1 MGKNLSRI
9 SRHLAVLLVIFGINL
24 PAVSRPLSSCP
35 EDLNLLV
42 DRLLSDLPGYA
53 NRVITRSQIDQ
64 KLSTPVFV
72 IIAGRPEFA
81 PLPLTASQ
89 YSGQI
94 ADDTQ
99 QVFFTTLERQYS
111 KNRFVTLQNYHWLF
125 LTKTGEG
132 WRLVTVYSQLAALEP
147 AQVPLPPL
155 ETSQG
160 TIGQAVRLWLRD
172 CEAAALR

>member
-1 MGKNLSRI
+1 M
-9 SRHLAVLLVIFGINL
+9 FGINL

-42 DRLLSDLPGYA
+42 DRLLSDLPSYA
-53 NRVITRSQIDQ
+53 NRVISRSQIDQ

-111 KNRFVTLQNYHWLF
+111 KNRSVSLQ
-125 LTKTGEG
+125 T
-132 WRLVTVYSQLAALEP
+132 LEP

>member
-9 SRHLAVLLVIFGINL
+9 SRHLAVLLVIFGINF

-111 KNRFVTLQNYHWLF
+111 KNRSVSLQNYHWLF

-132 WRLVTVYSQLAALEP
+132 WRLVTLEP

-172 CEAAALR
+172 CEAGTLR

>member
-1 MGKNLSRI
+1 MDKNLSRI
-9 SRHLAVLLVIFGINL
+9 SRYLGALLVIFGINSRS
-24 PAVSRPLSSCP
+24 VSRPLSSCP
-35 EDLNLLV
+35 ENLNLLV

-72 IIAGRPEFA
+72 IIAGRPEFT
-81 PLPLTASQ
+81 PLPLSASQ
-89 YSGQI
+89 YSGQV

-111 KNRFVTLQNYHWLF
+111 QNRSVTLQNYHWLF

-132 WRLVTVYSQLAALEP
+132 WRLVTIYSQLAALEP

-172 CEAAALR
+172 CEASALR

>member
-9 SRHLAVLLVIFGINL
+9 SRYLAVLIAIFGINF
-24 PAVSRPLSSCP
+24 PVFSRPLSSCP

-42 DRLLSDLPGYA
+42 DRLLSDLPSYA

-72 IIAGRPEFA
+72 IIAGRPEFE
-81 PLPLTASQ
+81 PLPLSSSQ

-94 ADDTQ
+94 SDDTP
-99 QVFFTTLERQYS
+99 QVFFTTLERQYG
-111 KNRFVTLQNYHWLF
+111 KNRSVTLQNYHWLF
-125 LTKTGEG
+125 LTKTREG
-132 WRLVTVYSQLAALEP
+132 WRLATVYTQLASLDP
-147 AQVPLPPL
+147 DRVPLPPL

-172 CEAAALR
+172 CEAGTLR

>member
-1 MGKNLSRI
+1 MDKNLSRI
-9 SRHLAVLLVIFGINL
+9 SRYLGVLLVIFGINS

-35 EDLNLLV
+35 ENLNLLV

-53 NRVITRSQIDQ
+53 NRVMTRSQIDQ

-81 PLPLTASQ
+81 PLPLSANQ

-99 QVFFTTLERQYS
+99 QVFFTTLERQYG
-111 KNRFVTLQNYHWLF
+111 KNRSLTLQNYHWLF

-132 WRLVTVYSQLAALEP
+132 WRLVTIYSQLAALEP

-172 CEAAALR
+172 CEAGTLR

>member
-1 MGKNLSRI
+1 
-9 SRHLAVLLVIFGINL
+9 
-24 PAVSRPLSSCP
+24 
-35 EDLNLLV
+35 
-42 DRLLSDLPGYA
+42 
-53 NRVITRSQIDQ
+53 SQIDQ

-81 PLPLTASQ
+81 PLPLSANQ

-99 QVFFTTLERQYS
+99 QVFFTTLERQYG
-111 KNRFVTLQNYHWLF
+111 KNRSVTLQNYHWLF

-132 WRLVTVYSQLAALEP
+132 WRLVTIYSQLAALEP

-155 ETSQG
+155 ETSQ
-160 TIGQAVRLWLRD
+160 
-172 CEAAALR
+172 